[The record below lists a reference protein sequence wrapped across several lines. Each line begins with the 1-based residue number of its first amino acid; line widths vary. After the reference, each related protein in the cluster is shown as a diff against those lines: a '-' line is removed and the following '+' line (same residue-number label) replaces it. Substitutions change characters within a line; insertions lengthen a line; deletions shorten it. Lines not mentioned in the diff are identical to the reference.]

1 MPKSFEEGLLAGW
14 LPTDGLGALSAF
26 QEQPQGPGW
35 TRTSDPR
42 KIAPGSFPLRRIAS
56 MRVGRPKA
64 AKLREP
70 APKRRI

>member
-1 MPKSFEEGLLAGW
+1 MPESFEEGLLAGW
-14 LPTDGLGALSAF
+14 LPTDGLGASPTTEAIS
-26 QEQPQGPGW
+26 GPGW
-35 TRTSDPR
+35 IRTNDPR

-56 MRVGRPKA
+56 MPVGRPKA